1 LQITGKHSIALS
13 REIVWAALLDPVVI
27 KQALPGCDQLVE
39 TGQNAYQAQI
49 NIRVGPVTGAF
60 ESRFSLTNLKPPES
74 YKLII
79 QGRGQAGFLDAN
91 GEIRLEENGEATLLH
106 YHMDASVGGRVASF
120 GQRLIESTGRLV
132 ARQGLKKLD
141 AALQKWVDQSY

>member
-1 LQITGKHSIALS
+1 MQITGKHSIALS

>member
-1 LQITGKHSIALS
+1 MQVTGKHSIALS
-13 REIVWAALLDPVVI
+13 RETVWTALLDPVVI

-39 TGQNAYQAQI
+39 TGPNAYQAQI

-60 ESRFSLTNLKPPES
+60 ESLFSLEDLKPPES
-74 YKLII
+74 YRLII

-91 GEIRLEENGEATLLH
+91 GEIRLEEDGEATLLH

-120 GQRLIESTGRLV
+120 GQRLIESTGRIV
-132 ARQGLKKLD
+132 VRQGLKKLD
-141 AALQKWVDQSY
+141 AALQKWGDQSR

>member
-1 LQITGKHSIALS
+1 MQITGKHSIALS
-13 REIVWAALLDPVVI
+13 RETVWAALLDPVVI

-106 YHMDASVGGRVASF
+106 YHIDASVGGRVASF